1 MTAVVT
7 TAAARAAASVRV
19 APTLDP
25 AKPVAEAAQR
35 LRPGL
40 QRGRRI
46 DAGMLRAAMEDAY
59 GRSGAEGG
67 RDPSTT
73 TESSQ
78 ANALVHG
85 GQVCVKDGSVFVL
98 PTEETADQDL
108 LAGLLASS
116 QATAYA
122 SALLQ
127 HFPSIGHV
135 ISAEASQL
143 RAFGLSG
150 RDIAL
155 LRLVHEIACRL
166 ARAEVRSRPVLSNWP
181 ALIAYLQTAMAY
193 QQIEQFRILFLDR
206 KNTLIADEVQQRGT
220 VSHTPVYPREV
231 VKRALILNASA
242 LIVVHNHPSGDPKP
256 SREDIETTRQ
266 LKAAADA
273 LEVELHD
280 HVVIGHGK
288 HASFKS
294 LGLL

>member
-1 MTAVVT
+1 MTAAIT
-7 TAAARAAASVRV
+7 TAAAGAAASARV
-19 APTLDP
+19 APALDP
-25 AKPVAEAAQR
+25 ATCGAEAAQR
-35 LRPGL
+35 PRPGR

-46 DAGMLRAAMEDAY
+46 DAGAAMEDA
-59 GRSGAEGG
+59 RRHSDTEGG
-67 RDPSTT
+67 RDPLST
-73 TESSQ
+73 TESTQ
-78 ANALVHG
+78 VNARVHG
-85 GQVCVKDGSVFVL
+85 GQVCVEDGNVVVL
-98 PTEETADQDL
+98 PTEETADRDL

-116 QATAYA
+116 QGTAYA

-143 RAFGLSG
+143 RAFGLSR
-150 RDIAL
+150 RDIAV
-155 LRLVHEIACRL
+155 LRLVHEIACRM
-166 ARAEVRSRPVLSNWP
+166 ARAEVRSRPVLGNWQ

-220 VSHTPVYPREV
+220 VNHTPVYPREV
-231 VKRALILNASA
+231 MKRTLMLNASA

-266 LKAAADA
+266 LKAAANA